1 MDKIGLLAGYGEL
14 PLEFKRLAQKKGYK
28 VITFG
33 VEGITNTETDYI
45 IPFGK
50 VKKFVELLKKENIKK
65 VVFLGKFEHSLIF
78 KNLISLDLTALQILL
93 KSKDKKPETIVRNF
107 ICFLES
113 KGFEVFDP
121 KEVLSEILSQKGLM
135 NNVEPKKEAIED
147 AVFGFP
153 IAKEIASMDIGQTI
167 VVKNKAVVSVEAME
181 GTQETIRRAG
191 KIAGKN
197 TRVIKV
203 ARKNQDFRID
213 VPTVG
218 IDTLKVMKEVGADS
232 LFLEAGKV
240 YIVRKEEFLRLAD
253 KFKITVYGL

>member
-14 PLEFKRLAQKKGYK
+14 PLEFKELAQKRGYK

-33 VEGITNTETDYI
+33 VEGITNIRTDYTV
-45 IPFGK
+45 PFGK
-50 VKKFVELLKKENIKK
+50 VKKFIELLKKENIKK
-65 VVFLGKFEHSLIF
+65 VTFLGKFEHSLIF
-78 KNLISLDLTALQILL
+78 KDFLSLDFTAIQLLL
-93 KSKDKKPETIVRNF
+93 KSRDRKPETLIKNF
-107 ICFLES
+107 ITFLES

-121 KEVLSEILSQKGLM
+121 KEILSEILSEKGLM
-135 NNVEPKKEAIED
+135 NRVKPKKEALED
-147 AVFGFP
+147 ARFGFP
-153 IAKEIASMDIGQTI
+153 IAKEIATMDVGQTI
-167 VVKNKAVVSVEAME
+167 VVKNKTVVSVEAME

-203 ARKNQDFRID
+203 ARRKQDFRID

-218 IDTLKVMKEVGADS
+218 IETLKVMKEVGADS

-240 YIVRKEEFLRLAD
+240 YIVRKKEFLKLAD
-253 KFKITVYGL
+253 EFKITVYGL